1 MVLFL
6 DDTNASL
13 ILPYVQVSRN
23 PYLYF
28 WVPFCLFVEREELL
42 ETVFYLSRDL
52 LFHVGLR
59 SLARI
64 FMADFFLG
72 NSVGVRKGS

>member
-1 MVLFL
+1 M
-6 DDTNASL
+6 
-13 ILPYVQVSRN
+13 
-23 PYLYF
+23 
-28 WVPFCLFVEREELL
+28 EREELL

-64 FMADFFLG
+64 FMADFFSG
-72 NSVGVRKGS
+72 TPSVYGKAREIRSGV